1 MRYNIYFKPLHL
13 SFMFERTSYMTK
25 QHNPDTQSVISHR
38 YSAAFE
44 MNAFPIISHVQLLFW
59 VQTVG
64 DALCL
69 LIARWL
75 WSSLNEPMRFPDEAL
90 V

>member
-1 MRYNIYFKPLHL
+1 
-13 SFMFERTSYMTK
+13 
-25 QHNPDTQSVISHR
+25 
-38 YSAAFE
+38 

-64 DALCL
+64 YALCL

>member
-1 MRYNIYFKPLHL
+1 MSYSISNLPSFIHVRKNKLHD
-13 SFMFERTSYMTK
+13 RK

-64 DALCL
+64 YALCL